1 MDAITAAGHEVGAMV
16 GWDLAHAVGNV
27 PLNLHN
33 WNVDFAVWCTYK
45 VKVLFT
51 SLLLPFYVL
60 GNDLSWWDINNM
72 FSILCIP

>member
-27 PLNLHN
+27 PLNLHK

-45 VKVLFT
+45 VKVLFHHFCY
-51 SLLLPFYVL
+51 LFYVL
-60 GNDLSWWDINNM
+60 GNDLSGCDINNM
-72 FSILCIP
+72 FSILP